1 MIETEKITVYEIPF
15 KLFDKDSEIPRYHI
29 IDWDLMVD
37 GIPYSV
43 AHMEGFV
50 HTQGGRWGIN
60 DMWAWPR
67 GHIPTYKNLVPFNS
81 KDPVSWGLEYREYN
95 HVKYHEHDWGDDNEV
110 DSVCG
115 TWITRNCSDFIF
127 IMGEM
132 SYSLPKA
139 QSLIFFINEHPIN
152 FNSVTWKEDLV
163 GRKVWYNDEP
173 AIVESVWFD
182 EWSGY
187 RIALVPDG
195 IEKFSCPNKWRKEQ
209 FLRDSWSEYEQ
220 RVICE
225 LINPEY
231 NKIDWFR
238 D

>member
-15 KLFDKDSEIPRYHI
+15 KLFDKDSVIPEYHI

-67 GHIPTYKNLVPFNS
+67 GHTPTYKNLVPFNS
-81 KDPVSWGLEYREYN
+81 KDPVSWGIEYREYN

-115 TWITRNCSDFIF
+115 TWITRNGEEFLF
-127 IMGEM
+127 TMGEM
-132 SYSLPKA
+132 GYSFPIA
-139 QSLIFFINEHPIN
+139 QSLIYYINEGPIN
-152 FNSVTWKEDLV
+152 FNSIEWKNDVV
-163 GRKVWYNDEP
+163 GRKIWYNDEP
-173 AIVESVWFD
+173 AVVKDLWFD
-182 EWSGY
+182 SWCGY
-187 RIALVPDG
+187 RISVVPDG
-195 IEKFSCPNKWRKEQ
+195 IAKFSCPKSWERSFILK
-209 FLRDSWSEYEQ
+209 DSWYEYETS
-220 RVICE
+220 VVCE
-225 LINPEY
+225 LIDPTSNH
-231 NKIDWFR
+231 IDWFR
-238 D
+238 K